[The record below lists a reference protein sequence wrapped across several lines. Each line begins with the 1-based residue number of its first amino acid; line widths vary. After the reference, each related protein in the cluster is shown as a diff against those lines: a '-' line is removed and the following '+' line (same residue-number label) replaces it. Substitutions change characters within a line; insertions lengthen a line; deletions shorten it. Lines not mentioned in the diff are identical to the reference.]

1 MNESVLIRIA
11 RGEPAAVAECI
22 DEFGPLVW
30 ALARRFTPDRAEA
43 EDAVQEV
50 FMGVWQSAAR
60 FDPAAG
66 SDKAFI
72 ATIARRRLIDR
83 LRRRAQHPA
92 FAPMEELETVGF
104 ADPGTAGETSIEAE
118 RAAAAI
124 AELKED
130 QQRVIELAV
139 VHGLSHGEIAARTG
153 LPLGTVKTQ
162 MRRGLLRVRELLG
175 IGPVA
180 TPGDGP

>member
-1 MNESVLIRIA
+1 MSESVLIRIA

-22 DEFGPLVW
+22 DQFGPLVW
-30 ALARRFTPDRAEA
+30 ALARRFSPDRAEA

-50 FMGVWQSAAR
+50 FMDVWRSAAR
-60 FDPAAG
+60 FNPAAG
-66 SDKAFI
+66 SDKAFV

-83 LRRRAQHPA
+83 LRRRAQHPPLA
-92 FAPMEELETVGF
+92 SIDELETVGF
-104 ADPGTAGETSIEAE
+104 ADPGTAGEISIEAE
-118 RAAAAI
+118 RAATAI

-139 VHGLSHGEIAARTG
+139 IHGLAHSEIAARTG

-162 MRRGLLRVRELLG
+162 MRRGLMRVRELLG
-175 IGPVA
+175 VEALA
-180 TPGDGP
+180 TRGDGP